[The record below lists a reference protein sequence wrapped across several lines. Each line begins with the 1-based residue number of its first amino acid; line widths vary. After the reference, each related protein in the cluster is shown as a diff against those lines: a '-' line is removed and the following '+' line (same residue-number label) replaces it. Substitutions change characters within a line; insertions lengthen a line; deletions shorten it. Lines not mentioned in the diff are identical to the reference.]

1 MKVIV
6 DTCIWSLALHRDH
19 DINDPLVIE
28 LKELIKEVRIQM
40 IGPIRQEILSG
51 LKSKKQFEE
60 LKEYLTAFP
69 DLSLQCLDFELA
81 AEFLNINR
89 QKGIQGS
96 NTDFLVCA
104 VSYRYQMPIF
114 TIDDNFKLYMTNVP
128 ITLYSPKSR

>member
-6 DTCIWSLALHRDH
+6 DTCIWSLALRRDH

-40 IGPIRQEILSG
+40 MGPIRQEILSG
-51 LKSKKQFEE
+51 LKSKRQFEE

-69 DLSLQCLDFELA
+69 DLYLQSLDFELA
-81 AEFLNINR
+81 AEFFNTNR

-96 NTDFLVCA
+96 NTDFLICA
-104 VSYRYQMPIF
+104 VSYKYQMPIF
-114 TIDDNFKLYMTNVP
+114 TIDDDFKLYMTNVP
-128 ITLYSPKSR
+128 IALYLPESR